1 MLLLSLLSFSKLCL
15 SMNSLPAST
24 RPSLSS
30 FSDCARHWLFSQ
42 VAPVANFYFK
52 LRTSVTL
59 SQVAPVADFY
69 FRLRTSL
76 TFSQVAP
83 VADFAPGFACRWL
96 FFRVAGVRRWF
107 TSQVAH
113 IFDFSPRSRPL
124 LIFSRLRTSLIC
136 FSWSHDSVADF
147 SFRLCLSITSFS
159 QVAPV
164 THRSRQLLSLLFFS
178 KFCLSMIFLPARTS
192 SSLTSFSGCAHR
204 WLFPG
209 RARRWFFPRLRMSLI
224 FFPGRTSTSMT
235 SFLGCANRW
244 FFHWSRP
251 LLIFPQVTHVADLF
265 FLVVQF
271 PCWLLFQIVPVND
284 FFFTGRASRKLF
296 FHVGFA
302 AVIFF
307 QVVLIDGFFA
317 SSHESFVDF
326 FFRLRPSLFF
336 VSQIAPVAD
345 FYFRLRIF
353 FLRSRPS
360 LILPQVTH
368 VAGFFHRSRPSLISI
383 SSCAHRWLFPRSRP
397 LLISISGC
405 AHHWL
410 FPRSRPSLILPQVLH
425 VADYFS
431 GSQEYVDDSLL
442 RLRISLT
449 FLPGRARCWFS
460 PGYARRWFVFPGRTI
475 PSLTS
480 LSDCACRL
488 LLFHRSR
495 QSLTGRASSCRCYFF
510 PSFAYRWFFCRL
522 ARVLRWLP
530 FQVAHIADF
539 SQVAPVADFS
549 PGYACRWFF
558 FRVARVRQWLPS

>member
-52 LRTSVTL
+52 LRTSLTL

-83 VADFAPGFACRWL
+83 VADFAPGFACRY

-192 SSLTSFSGCAHR
+192 SS
-204 WLFPG
+204 
-209 RARRWFFPRLRMSLI
+209 
-224 FFPGRTSTSMT
+224 
-235 SFLGCANRW
+235 
-244 FFHWSRP
+244 
-251 LLIFPQVTHVADLF
+251 QV
-265 FLVVQF
+265 
-271 PCWLLFQIVPVND
+271 
-284 FFFTGRASRKLF
+284 
-296 FHVGFA
+296 
-302 AVIFF
+302 
-307 QVVLIDGFFA
+307 
-317 SSHESFVDF
+317 
-326 FFRLRPSLFF
+326 
-336 VSQIAPVAD
+336 APVAE
-345 FYFRLRIF
+345 FYFRLR
-353 FLRSRPS
+353 
-360 LILPQVTH
+360 T
-368 VAGFFHRSRPSLISI
+368 
-383 SSCAHRWLFPRSRP
+383 
-397 LLISISGC
+397 
-405 AHHWL
+405 
-410 FPRSRPSLILPQVLH
+410 
-425 VADYFS
+425 
-431 GSQEYVDDSLL
+431 
-442 RLRISLT
+442 
-449 FLPGRARCWFS
+449 
-460 PGYARRWFVFPGRTI
+460 
-475 PSLTS
+475 SLTS
-480 LSDCACRL
+480 
-488 LLFHRSR
+488 
-495 QSLTGRASSCRCYFF
+495 
-510 PSFAYRWFFCRL
+510 
-522 ARVLRWLP
+522 
-530 FQVAHIADF
+530 

-549 PGYACRWFF
+549 A
-558 FRVARVRQWLPS
+558 V